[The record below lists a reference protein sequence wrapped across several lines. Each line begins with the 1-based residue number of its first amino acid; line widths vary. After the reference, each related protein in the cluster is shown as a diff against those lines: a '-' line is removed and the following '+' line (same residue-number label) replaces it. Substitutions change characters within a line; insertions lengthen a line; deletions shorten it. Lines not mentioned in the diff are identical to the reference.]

1 MDFSDLCTPALAY
14 LIISLVTLVMLFVGS
29 FNLIS
34 LVVKV
39 LFTLVWTFLLNALCE
54 KGYKGVS
61 WALVLL
67 PYIVMFGVVT
77 LILEFTNKL
86 NSIISQSVIDKNVY
100 APMGNGK

>member
-1 MDFSDLCTPALAY
+1 MEIGDLCTPALAY
-14 LIISLVTLVMLFVGS
+14 LIISGVTLVMLFVGS
-29 FNLIS
+29 FNLVS

-39 LFTLVWTFLLNALCE
+39 LFTLVWTYILNVVCE

-86 NSIISQSVIDKNVY
+86 NAFISQSVIDKNVY
-100 APMGNGK
+100 NPVGTGK